1 MRLPAM
7 ISSLER
13 FRFSRKRGNAIP
25 DGKPLRTFPGIA
37 LALFG
42 VSPALAACPIEL
54 AVYGEREQVAEIDFR
69 PTMGS
74 ATTTNSFK
82 MLLGNDLVLDG
93 VVLWSSDAARPHGTL
108 MHQCPEGDVTGEEL
122 AACTVWEGVIY
133 TTDGAGAVDLLPNEH
148 KDAPGKLIFPDLG
161 GQLSR
166 SAIKDKLPKQP
177 WDVFAL
183 KGCQE

>member
-7 ISSLER
+7 ISS
-13 FRFSRKRGNAIP
+13 
-25 DGKPLRTFPGIA
+25 

-54 AVYGEREQVAEIDFR
+54 GVYGEREQVAEIDFR

-82 MLLGNDLVLDG
+82 MLLGKDVVLDG

-133 TTDGAGAVDLLPNEH
+133 TVDAAGAVDLLPNEH
-148 KDAPGKLIFPDLG
+148 KDAPGTLIFPDLA

-166 SAIKDKLPKQP
+166 SAFKDKLPKLP

>member
-1 MRLPAM
+1 MRLPVL
-7 ISSLER
+7 IPSLVLL
-13 FRFSRKRGNAIP
+13 GA
-25 DGKPLRTFPGIA
+25 
-37 LALFG
+37 
-42 VSPALAACPIEL
+42 SPALAACPIEL

-82 MLLGNDLVLDG
+82 MLLGKDVVLDG

-108 MHQCPEGDVTGEEL
+108 MHKCPEGDVTGEEL

-133 TTDGAGAVDLLPNEH
+133 SADATGAVDLLPSEH
-148 KDAPGKLIFPDLG
+148 KDAPSTLIFPDLA
-161 GQLSR
+161 GQLGR
-166 SAIKDKLPKQP
+166 STIHDKLPKLP
-177 WDVFAL
+177 WDVFTM

>member
-1 MRLPAM
+1 MRLPA
-7 ISSLER
+7 L
-13 FRFSRKRGNAIP
+13 IP
-25 DGKPLRTFPGIA
+25 S
-37 LALFG
+37 LALLG
-42 VSPALAACPIEL
+42 ASPALAACPIEL

-69 PTMGS
+69 PSMGS

-82 MLLGNDLVLDG
+82 MVLGNNIVLDG

-133 TTDGAGAVDLLPNEH
+133 TADTTGAVDLLPNEH
-148 KDAPGKLIFPDLG
+148 KDAPSALIFPDLAG
-161 GQLSR
+161 HLSR
-166 SAIKDKLPKQP
+166 SAIHDKLPKLP
-177 WDVFAL
+177 WDVFAM